1 LPQSTRVEKY
11 RTYRER
17 IAKLPREE
25 TRQDSDAKLLSP
37 QKSHAVLETDDGIR
51 RTNSIPV
58 KEILKATN
66 EISGLPE
73 QDEELDEARLNR
85 RFAMKVVLIC
95 VVVVIAIV
103 AIVAWI
109 INGGNN

>member
-1 LPQSTRVEKY
+1 MSQSTRVEKY
-11 RTYRER
+11 DSYRKR

-25 TRQDSDAKLLSP
+25 AHQDSDAKLLSP
-37 QKSHAVLETDDGIR
+37 QKSHAVEQVDDGIR

-58 KEILKATN
+58 GEILKATN
-66 EISGLPE
+66 EMSGLPE
-73 QDEELDEARLNR
+73 QDDELDEKRLNR
-85 RFAMKVVLIC
+85 RFALKVALIC
-95 VVVVIAIV
+95 LVAVIAIV